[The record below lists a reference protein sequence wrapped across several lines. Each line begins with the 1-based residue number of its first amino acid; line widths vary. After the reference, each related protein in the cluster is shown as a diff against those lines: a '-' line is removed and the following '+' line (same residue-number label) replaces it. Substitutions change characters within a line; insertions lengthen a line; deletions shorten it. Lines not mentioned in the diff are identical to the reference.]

1 MHLKNYF
8 VPHKNIFCMH
18 YKSEPVNVFRKIII
32 LYCVDVKKSN
42 TPIECKTPSPGANA
56 LGKYSDCGSTI
67 HF

>member
-1 MHLKNYF
+1 
-8 VPHKNIFCMH
+8 MH